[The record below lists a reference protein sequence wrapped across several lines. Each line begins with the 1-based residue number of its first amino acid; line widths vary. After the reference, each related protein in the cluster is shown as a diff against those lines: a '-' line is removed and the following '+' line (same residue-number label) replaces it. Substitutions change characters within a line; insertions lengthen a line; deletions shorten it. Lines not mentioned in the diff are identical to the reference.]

1 MFKTVLK
8 IDGMVCSMC
17 ESHINDVIRRNF
29 DVKKVKSNRKKK
41 ETIIESDQILDPAR
55 IKEVIEQTGYTLVS
69 IN

>member
-1 MFKTVLK
+1 MIKTVIK

-29 DVKKVKSNRKKK
+29 DIKKVKSDRKKK
-41 ETIIESDQILDPAR
+41 ETIIESEQILNHDK

-69 IN
+69 ID

>member
-1 MFKTVLK
+1 MIKTVIK

-29 DVKKVKSNRKKK
+29 DVKKVKSDRKKK
-41 ETIIESDQILDPAR
+41 ETIIESEQILNHDK

-69 IN
+69 ID

>member
-1 MFKTVLK
+1 MIKTVIK

-29 DVKKVKSNRKKK
+29 DVKKVKSDRKKK
-41 ETIIESDQILDPAR
+41 ETIIESEQILNHDI

-69 IN
+69 ID

>member
-1 MFKTVLK
+1 MIKTVIK

-29 DVKKVKSNRKKK
+29 DVKKVKSDRKKK
-41 ETIIESDQILDPAR
+41 ETIIESEQIVNNDK

-69 IN
+69 ID

>member
-1 MFKTVLK
+1 MIKTVIK

-29 DVKKVKSNRKKK
+29 DVKKVKSDRKKK
-41 ETIIESDQILDPAR
+41 ETIIESKQILNHDK

-69 IN
+69 ID